1 MRIAAG
7 ICTYSDAK
15 GLERLLSTIADN
27 VDLSIIIHGRY
38 PNFSE
43 DNNSL
48 QDTRAVCTKYIKN
61 TLLINVRDGGLS
73 APETWLRGLYLEL
86 AYNHDFL
93 LVLDSDEYVTGDWGL
108 FRQNCQ
114 KVIDSHAPQQQI
126 YNVPFDRPK
135 PQYSPGFPRPRL
147 FYKPSTIKYYRRHCQ
162 WLLPSGQVIVTSVP
176 KEHRINGITIWQDN
190 TYRTEARQ
198 QKRQEYVNWLGIH
211 EAQFG

>member
-1 MRIAAG
+1 MVRIAAG

-15 GLERLLSTIADN
+15 GLDRLLSTIEDN

-38 PNFSE
+38 PNFPQDDRSLN
-43 DNNSL
+43 DTMNICKSHNNIRL
-48 QDTRAVCTKYIKN
+48 TAA
-61 TLLINVRDGGLS
+61 LLPM
-73 APETWLRGLYLEL
+73 PETHLRQTYLKK
-86 AYNHDFL
+86 AQNYDFL
-93 LVLDSDEYVTGDWGL
+93 LVLDSDEYVTGDWDL